1 MDSIPI
7 AGGSLWGVNTGVIKM
22 AGAWAAIGIAAVAI
36 ATINTGVSLAAPV
49 STLPSGD
56 AAYAA
61 IAVPTAPTSDYL
73 IVPGDTLTVR
83 VFQEPELSTDEVA
96 VDGGGNIQMPLV
108 GEIAAARRSPTAVSA
123 EITTRLRER
132 YLVNPQ
138 VTVSV
143 KKPAMRTVSVEGQVV
158 KPGVYEIDR
167 TATLLSAV
175 AKAESPTRVARLTD
189 VVVFRTIDGNRA
201 AARFNLADIRAA
213 RAPDPAILGGDV
225 VVVGFSHGK
234 GAFRDFLQAAPLFN
248 LFYLLR

>member
-1 MDSIPI
+1 
-7 AGGSLWGVNTGVIKM
+7 M
-22 AGAWAAIGIAAVAI
+22 AAARAVSRIVAI
-36 ATINTGVSLAAPV
+36 AMMASCAGASMAAPA
-49 STLPSGD
+49 SPLPSGD
-56 AAYAA
+56 AAYVA
-61 IAVPTAPTSDYL
+61 IAPAAAPTTDYL

-83 VFQEPELSTDEVA
+83 VFQEPELSADEVA
-96 VDGGGNIQMPLV
+96 VDGGGNIQMPLI
-108 GEIAAARRSPTAVSA
+108 GEIVAARRSPTAVSA
-123 EITTRLRER
+123 EITQRLRLR

-138 VTVSV
+138 VTVSI
-143 KKPAMRTVSVEGQVV
+143 KTPAARTVSVEGQVV

-167 TATLLSAV
+167 NATLLSAI
-175 AKAESPTRVARLTD
+175 AKAESPTKVAKLTD

-225 VVVGFSHGK
+225 VVVGYSRGK